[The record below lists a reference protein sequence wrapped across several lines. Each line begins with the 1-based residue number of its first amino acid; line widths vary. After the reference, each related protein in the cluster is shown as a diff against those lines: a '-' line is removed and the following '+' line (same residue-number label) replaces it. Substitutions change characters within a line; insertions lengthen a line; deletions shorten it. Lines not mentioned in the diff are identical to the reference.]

1 MPLNWN
7 GEQIPSKANKMT
19 DILGTKAIGGVGQLI
34 YHPFRFKDY
43 EFEYNT
49 LDKACLKPICKPGME
64 PVFPED
70 DSLAGKDI
78 LTSLCN
84 LAMEMNS
91 FENNVPY
98 TEQIQKWCLENMHPY
113 GIDSIYAAL
122 NEDFDINGFEAEMVE
137 RDGMFDVEEFM
148 TDLGNLYKA
157 VMFYVALEG
166 ICVADDEAA
175 YDLSKEGKYFEGYSV
190 FEHYKKARVEIP
202 DELFSGGD
210 SREDLLA
217 EMRRTNEYVA
227 SHPVEQPPEGEFA
240 TTPYDDYYELRNRL
254 IECIPDFNIRLKT
267 DPRTGKLEFSTDVN
281 SVFDIAWYTLARMLS
296 EDPLPENKGK
306 QESRP
311 EGIMIR
317 CRNCGK
323 FIIRKSNRQEY
334 CDSEDC
340 QKVRNARKQ
349 KAFRERKAIEKAQ
362 KAKKKPRKT
371 QQSDKGTENGTAPAE

>member
-1 MPLNWN
+1 MPCGYLGIGAAKMLRKLLPELFRSLGIAVIVFFAPCLIDLVDAPCGAMLHNLAVIPRAHTFLVEGN
-7 GEQIPSKANKMT
+7 DGAVGCLVFIPCPCDAVRFREAIAVCYDGLQGFHGFPYDAVTLCIHFVEQMLVLL
-19 DILGTKAIGGVGQLI
+19 ILTYYIGAFNNHDAVVHPLAVVSTELRQLI
-34 YHPFRFKDY
+34 H
-43 EFEYNT
+43 T
-49 LDKACLKPICKPGME
+49 E
-64 PVFPED
+64 PEHSVV
-70 DSLAGKDI
+70 
-78 LTSLCN
+78 C
-84 LAMEMNS
+84 
-91 FENNVPY
+91 
-98 TEQIQKWCLENMHPY
+98 
-113 GIDSIYAAL
+113 
-122 NEDFDINGFEAEMVE
+122 
-137 RDGMFDVEEFM
+137 
-148 TDLGNLYKA
+148 
-157 VMFYVALEG
+157 
-166 ICVADDEAA
+166 
-175 YDLSKEGKYFEGYSV
+175 EGKYFEGYSV

-362 KAKKKPRKT
+362 KQKNNKRNKLLRSK
-371 QQSDKGTENGTAPAE
+371 